1 MDQAA
6 ADTGMPPVD
15 AVLTVFALVFAA
27 LAWLRLLR
35 VCFRQHILLGFIA
48 FFLPP
53 LALLALLPQ
62 WRAERELLLLAL
74 AAATFSIIAAVL

>member
-1 MDQAA
+1 MEQAA
-6 ADTGMPPVD
+6 TGTGLPPVA

-53 LALLALLPQ
+53 LALLLLLPQ
-62 WRAERELLLLAL
+62 RKAEPELFLLAL
-74 AAATFSIIAAVL
+74 AALVFAIIAAIF